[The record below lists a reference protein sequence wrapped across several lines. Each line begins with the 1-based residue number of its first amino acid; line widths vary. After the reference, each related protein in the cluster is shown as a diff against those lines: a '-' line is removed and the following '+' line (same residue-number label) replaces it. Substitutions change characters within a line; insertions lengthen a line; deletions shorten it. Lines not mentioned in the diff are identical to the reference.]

1 MDDGIA
7 PWAAGVAM
15 TLLALFGLVVAS
27 GAVDLPFHI
36 FGLAL
41 FLFGVA
47 CVFGLIARQTAGEP
61 PAPPAPGEREAAARD
76 SGVTAADPDERDVAT
91 AAAPTSHP
99 AAAAPQPAAIASRA

>member
-1 MDDGIA
+1 MDDIA

-27 GAVDLPFHI
+27 GAVDLPFYI

-47 CVFGLIARQTAGEP
+47 CVFGLIARHTGGGQAF
-61 PAPPAPGEREAAARD
+61 PPAPGDRADADRDAGALAA
-76 SGVTAADPDERDVAT
+76 GPGEGG
-91 AAAPTSHP
+91 
-99 AAAAPQPAAIASRA
+99 AAAAQPAAIASRA

>member
-15 TLLALFGLVVAS
+15 ALLALFGLVVAS
-27 GAVDLPFHI
+27 GAVDLPFYI

-47 CVFGLIARQTAGEP
+47 CVFGLIARHTGSGP

-76 SGVTAADPDERDVAT
+76 ARAIAADPGDAT
-91 AAAPTSHP
+91 PRWRSPTP
-99 AAAAPQPAAIASRA
+99 QPTAAAPQPAAIASRA